1 MAMVAIIENS
11 LRSETD
17 ESGYIK
23 RPPNAFIVW
32 SHIHRCALCKTY
44 PEAIMTEISVRLG
57 REWSKLSEEQR
68 RPFYEVAHKLQYIHR
83 QKLPDHRYRPQRKDR
98 QCLSSGQEAG
108 QDHGVSFSQA
118 MTPAQSK
125 LQGPSIFPYPA
136 MMAHTVPY
144 DLNPA
149 FCSYNQMGH
158 YSRVQ
163 ISHQRIFYRYSN
175 ASSSTEEVKN
185 YNTHLQTS
193 ETAPESL
200 EQPDTVSSQQLSANN
215 KLECKCEDSVDVLN

>member
-1 MAMVAIIENS
+1 
-11 LRSETD
+11 
-17 ESGYIK
+17 
-23 RPPNAFIVW
+23 
-32 SHIHRCALCKTY
+32 
-44 PEAIMTEISVRLG
+44 
-57 REWSKLSEEQR
+57 
-68 RPFYEVAHKLQYIHR
+68 
-83 QKLPDHRYRPQRKDR
+83 
-98 QCLSSGQEAG
+98 
-108 QDHGVSFSQA
+108 

-136 MMAHTVPY
+136 LMAHTVPY
-144 DLNPA
+144 DLNPD

-158 YSRVQ
+158 YFRVQ